1 MDYVTWI
8 ARKENLHGGRWEDA
22 VGGGEFTVF
31 IDTSY

>member
-1 MDYVTWI
+1 MDCQGGEF
-8 ARKENLHGGRWEDA
+8 ARGEVGGDA